1 MARPRRM
8 PITDPDLARLMAL
21 AEPSRWAMVR
31 LLAERPRN
39 VGEVAHAVGL
49 SLAVTSRHLQRLR
62 AVGLV
67 EAVRDGKTL
76 SCALP
81 APETSAGRWL
91 ASLLG
96 LHGAPPR
103 SGRAA
108 PPARRPE
115 PAPVGATTS
124 PPVAPARRA
133 AARPAP
139 APPARREMDDFLL

>member
-1 MARPRRM
+1 M

-81 APETSAGRWL
+81 APETPGGRWL

-108 PPARRPE
+108 PPVPRPE
-115 PAPVGATTS
+115 PAPVGAAAAAAA
-124 PPVAPARRA
+124 APARR

>member
-1 MARPRRM
+1 M

-62 AVGLV
+62 AAGLV
-67 EAVRDGKTL
+67 EAARDGKTL

-81 APETSAGRWL
+81 GPETPGGRWL

-96 LHGAPPR
+96 LRGAPPR
-103 SGRAA
+103 GAHAA
-108 PPARRPE
+108 PRPE
-115 PAPVGATTS
+115 AAAAVASAPRPAPA
-124 PPVAPARRA
+124 ARRA
-133 AARPAP
+133 APRPAP
-139 APPARREMDDFLL
+139 PPPAKREMDDFLL